1 MILLNEICL
10 EIFSGQAFQGR
21 IETDPE
27 GDCRVVQMRDIDK
40 TYSKIQHLP
49 HLVKSEEIPFKQFLQ
64 TGDVLFIAKGSNN
77 YAFVF
82 DESYKAV
89 ASSVFFVL
97 RPDKKKANPYY
108 IAWYINQ
115 STAQAYLHVGKE
127 GSSVTNINKN
137 TLERL
142 PLKLPPMELQS
153 KIARV
158 HQLLQK
164 EIFLSR
170 AILKKKKLFIE
181 KGLLTKINL

>member
-1 MILLNEICL
+1 MILLKSICS

-82 DESYKAV
+82 DENYKAV

-97 RPDKKKANPYY
+97 RPDMARANSYY
-108 IAWYINQ
+108 IAWYINKQ
-115 STAQAYLHVGKE
+115 KAQAYLHIGKE

-137 TLERL
+137 TLEHL
-142 PLKLPPMELQS
+142 PVELPPMELQA

-164 EIFLSR
+164 EVFLTK
-170 AILKKKKLFIE
+170 AILKKKELFIE
-181 KGLLTKINL
+181 NILLTNIH